1 MIVNRDNLLR
11 MLRSVYPFNRAEQ
24 EQLSILADK
33 TEVVFFKSGEM
44 VYMQGAS
51 AKYLYILFEGE
62 VEVLKEERH
71 ALVKKNHLYAGDL
84 LGEDTLTRKQLR
96 QTSVRALKD
105 TLLIRI
111 SMPVLARFIQRNP
124 DTRADFQFIVA
135 YYESLI
141 KRSAR
146 LDFGP
151 EAIYYIGQPHGLY
164 LVVKTILVLFLTLIF
179 GAGVL
184 WLQSVGGVS
193 TMLSYGLGGALAL
206 VFMLWFWWNFLEW
219 TNDIYIFTDRR
230 VINQE
235 QGIFLYEGREETPM
249 DMIISLS
256 SQASFLGR
264 QYGFGDLSI
273 KTFTGS
279 LRLKN
284 VPRVDQ
290 TRAYLDYLI
299 EKSRQSKRRE
309 EKQDFAN
316 YLNRRKSNAGEADF
330 RPGEADAHIGSIGQ
344 IRSTSLVQRLLGL
357 KHTRGDTVIY
367 RTHWLFLL
375 RKTILPFLLLAGLA
389 VLLGYMLGSNARLLD
404 SPFVFGM
411 LMLSMATAGLW
422 WLYQFVDWRNDQ
434 YIITPDQLI
443 DVYRKPLG
451 REDRRT
457 APLENIQSIRYQ
469 RLGILGLTFNFGTVY
484 VKVGNEDFTF
494 DNVYHPLE
502 VQQTLFAY
510 LERADLIEKRA
521 TLAEQQR
528 QMLDWM
534 DTYQQYARD
543 HDEDDRQADKY
554 DNSE

>member
-1 MIVNRDNLLR
+1 MIVNRDNLQK
-11 MLRSVYPFNRAEQ
+11 MLQSVYPFNRAEP

-33 TEVVFFKSGEM
+33 TEVVFFKLGEM
-44 VYMQGAS
+44 VYLEGAS

-84 LGEDTLTRKQLR
+84 LGEDTLTRRQLR
-96 QTSVRALKD
+96 QTSVRALED

-124 DTRADFQFIVA
+124 NLRGDFQFVA
-135 YYESLI
+135 SFYELLI

-164 LVVKTILVLFLTLIF
+164 LVVKTFLMLALTLLVGTGIYF
-179 GAGVL
+179 LQSAGV
-184 WLQSVGGVS
+184 VS
-193 TMLSYGLGGALAL
+193 SGPAFWMIGAAAL
-206 VFMLWFWWNFLEW
+206 IFVLWFIWNFLEW
-219 TNDIYIFTDRR
+219 TNDLYFFTDRR
-230 VINQE
+230 VISQE

-256 SQASFLGR
+256 SRASFLGR
-264 QYGFGDLSI
+264 QYSFGDLFI

-284 VPRVDQ
+284 VQRVEQ
-290 TRAYLDYLI
+290 TRSYLDYLI
-299 EKSRQSKRRE
+299 EKSRTSKRRE
-309 EKQDFAN
+309 EKRDFAN
-316 YLNRRKSNAGEADF
+316 YLNQRKGGAEGGDF
-330 RPGEADAHIGSIGQ
+330 HVNTNEPTATGAYIH
-344 IRSTSLVQRLLGL
+344 STSFIQRLLGL
-357 KHTRGDTVIY
+357 KHTQGDTVIY
-367 RTHWLFLL
+367 RTHWLFLV
-375 RKTILPFLLLAGLA
+375 RKTIFPFLISTSLVLLLVYLNSSAARMLESQFLFGLLLLLLAA
-389 VLLGYMLGSNARLLD
+389 
-404 SPFVFGM
+404 
-411 LMLSMATAGLW
+411 AGLW
-422 WLYQFVDWRNDQ
+422 WFYQYLDWRNDQ
-434 YIITPDQLI
+434 YIITSDQLI
-443 DVYRKPLG
+443 DINRKPLG

-469 RLGILGLTFNFGTVY
+469 RLGVPGLLFNFGTVY

-502 VQQTLFAY
+502 IQQTLFAY

-534 DTYQQYARD
+534 DTYQQFARD
-543 HDEDDRQADKY
+543 HSEDDPQADKY
-554 DNSE
+554 DKSE

>member
-1 MIVNRDNLLR
+1 MIVNRDNLQK
-11 MLRSVYPFNRAEQ
+11 MLRSVYPFNRVEV
-24 EQLSILADK
+24 EQLSVLADK

-44 VYMQGAS
+44 VYMEGAS

-84 LGEDTLTRKQLR
+84 LGEDTLTRRQLR
-96 QTSVRALKD
+96 QTSVRALED

-124 DTRADFQFIVA
+124 ELRTDFQFIASV
-135 YYESLI
+135 YELLI

-146 LDFGP
+146 LDFGA

-164 LVVKTILVLFLTLIF
+164 LVVKTLLMLALTLVVGTGIYF
-179 GAGVL
+179 MQSAGVI
-184 WLQSVGGVS
+184 S
-193 TMLSYGLGGALAL
+193 TLLAYWMTGAAAL
-206 VFMLWFWWNFLEW
+206 LFVLWFWWNFLEW
-219 TNDIYIFTDRR
+219 SNDLYFFTDRR

-264 QYGFGDLSI
+264 QYGFGDLFI

-284 VPRVDQ
+284 VQRVDQ
-290 TRAYLDYLI
+290 TRSYLDYLI
-299 EKSRQSKRRE
+299 EKSRSSKRRE
-309 EKQDFAN
+309 GKRDFAK
-316 YLNRRKSNAGEADF
+316 YLSQRKGFAEEGDF
-330 RPGEADAHIGSIGQ
+330 QANEDERIGTVGHIH
-344 IRSTSLVQRLLGL
+344 STSFLQRLLGL
-357 KHTRGDTVIY
+357 KHTRGDTVFY
-367 RTHWLFLL
+367 RTHWLFLF
-375 RKTILPFLLLAGLA
+375 RKTILPFFLLAALA
-389 VLLGYMLGSNARLLD
+389 LLLGYMIGTNARLLD
-404 SPFVFGM
+404 SPFVFGLLILAM
-411 LMLSMATAGLW
+411 TAAGFW
-422 WLYQFVDWRNDQ
+422 WLYQYLDWRNDQ

-469 RLGILGLTFNFGTVY
+469 RLGIPGLLFNYGTVY

-502 VQQTLFAY
+502 IQQTLFAY

-534 DTYQQYARD
+534 DTYQQFSRD
-543 HDEDDRQADKY
+543 HSDDEPQADKY
-554 DNSE
+554 DKLE

>member
-1 MIVNRDNLLR
+1 MIVNRDNLLK
-11 MLRSVYPFNRAEQ
+11 MLRSVYPFNRAEK
-24 EQLSILADK
+24 EQLSVLADK

-51 AKYLYILFEGE
+51 AKYMYIIFEGE

-96 QTSVRALKD
+96 QTSVRALED

-111 SMPVLARFIQRNP
+111 SLPVLARFIQRNP
-124 DTRADFQFIVA
+124 EVRTDFQFLAA
-135 YYESLI
+135 YYEALI

-164 LVVKTILVLFLTLIF
+164 LVVKTILILSLTLIF
-179 GAGVL
+179 GAGIY
-184 WLQSVGGVS
+184 WLQSAGVIS
-193 TMLSYGLGGALAL
+193 ALLSYWLSGALAL
-206 VFMLWFWWNFLEW
+206 AFALWFWWNFLEW
-219 TNDIYIFTDRR
+219 SNDIYIFTDRR

-264 QYGFGDLSI
+264 QYGFGDLFI

-290 TRAYLDYLI
+290 TRTYLDYLI

-316 YLNRRKSNAGEADF
+316 YLNQRKGNTGDGEF
-330 RPGEADAHIGSIGQ
+330 QPGEADGHVGSVGQ
-344 IRSTSLVQRLLGL
+344 IHSTSFVQRLLGL
-357 KHTRGDTVIY
+357 KQTRGDTVIY

-375 RKTILPFLLLAGLA
+375 RKTILPFFLLAALA
-389 VLLGYMLGSNARLLD
+389 LLLGYMLGNNARLLD
-404 SPFVFGM
+404 SQFIFA
-411 LMLSMATAGLW
+411 LMILAMVGAGSW
-422 WLYQFVDWRNDQ
+422 WLYQYLDWRNDQ

-469 RLGILGLTFNFGTVY
+469 RLGILGLMFNFGTVY
-484 VKVGNEDFTF
+484 IKVGNEDFTF

-502 VQQTLFAY
+502 IQQTLFAY
-510 LERADLIEKRA
+510 LERADLIDKRA

-534 DTYQQYARD
+534 ETYQQFARD
-543 HDEDDRQADKY
+543 HAEDDRRADKY
-554 DNSE
+554 DNLE

>member
-1 MIVNRDNLLR
+1 MIVNRDNLLK
-11 MLRSVYPFNRAEQ
+11 MLRSVYPFSRVEH

-33 TEVVFFKSGEM
+33 TEVVFFKAGEM
-44 VYMQGAS
+44 VYLEGAS
-51 AKYLYILFEGE
+51 ARFLYVIFEGE
-62 VEVLKEERH
+62 VEVLREEH
-71 ALVKKNHLYAGDL
+71 HGLVKKNHLYAGDL
-84 LGEDTLTRKQLR
+84 LGEDTLTRKQIR
-96 QTSVRALKD
+96 QTSVRALQD
-105 TLLIRI
+105 TLLVRI

-124 DTRADFQFIVA
+124 DTRADFQFVA
-135 YYESLI
+135 SYYELLI

-164 LVVKTILVLFLTLIF
+164 LVVKTTLLLALALIL
-179 GAGVL
+179 GAGVI
-184 WLQSVGGVS
+184 WLRSAQVISAS
-193 TMLSYGLGGALAL
+193 LSYGLIGALAL
-206 VFMLWFWWNFLEW
+206 AFALWFWWNFMEW
-219 TNDIYIFTDRR
+219 SNDIYIFTDRR

-235 QGIFLYEGREETPM
+235 QGVLLYEGREETPM

-264 QYGFGDLSI
+264 QYGFGDLFI

-290 TRAYLDYLI
+290 TRLYLDYLI

-309 EKQDFAN
+309 EKQNFAQ
-316 YLNRRKSNAGEADF
+316 YLDRRKGAGQAEEYRTADET
-330 RPGEADAHIGSIGQ
+330 RTGAAGQ
-344 IRSTSLVQRLLGL
+344 IHNTSFVQRLLGL
-357 KHTRGDTVIY
+357 KRARGETVTY

-375 RKTILPFLLLAGLA
+375 RKTFLPFLLLAALALLWGYLWGSHARLIESNFFFGLLLTGLA
-389 VLLGYMLGSNARLLD
+389 FAS
-404 SPFVFGM
+404 
-411 LMLSMATAGLW
+411 LW
-422 WLYQFVDWRNDQ
+422 WFYQYLDWRNDQ

-451 REDRRT
+451 REDRRA

-469 RLGILGLTFNFGTVY
+469 RLGLPGLLFNYGTVF

-494 DNVYHPLE
+494 DNVYRPLE
-502 VQQTLFAY
+502 IQQTLFAY

-534 DTYQQYARD
+534 DAYQQYARE
-543 HDEDDRQADKY
+543 HPEDEDGADNY
-554 DNSE
+554 DKSE

>member
-1 MIVNRDNLLR
+1 MIVNRDNLLK

-33 TEVVFFKSGEM
+33 TEVVFFKAGEM
-44 VYMQGAS
+44 VYMQGAG
-51 AKYLYILFEGE
+51 AKYLYIIFEGE
-62 VEVLKEERH
+62 AEVLKEERH
-71 ALVKKNHLYAGDL
+71 TLVKKNHLYAGDL

-124 DTRADFQFIVA
+124 DTRTDFQFIVA
-135 YYESLI
+135 YYEALI

-146 LDFGP
+146 LDFGT

-179 GAGVL
+179 GAGVF
-184 WLQSVGGVS
+184 WLQSVGVIS

-219 TNDIYIFTDRR
+219 SNDIYIFTDRR

-235 QGIFLYEGREETPM
+235 QGVFLYEGREETPM

-264 QYGFGDLSI
+264 QYGFGDLFI

-290 TRAYLDYLI
+290 TRTYLDYLI

-316 YLNRRKSNAGEADF
+316 YLNSRKGNAGAAEFQAGEA
-330 RPGEADAHIGSIGQ
+330 EAHIASVGQ
-344 IRSTSLVQRLLGL
+344 IHSTSFVQRLLGL

-367 RTHWLFLL
+367 RTHWLFLF
-375 RKTILPFLLLAGLA
+375 RKTILPFLLLAALA
-389 VLLGYMLGSNARLLD
+389 LLLGYMLGTHARLLD
-404 SPFVFGM
+404 SPFVFG
-411 LMLSMATAGLW
+411 LLILSMTAASLW
-422 WLYQFVDWRNDQ
+422 WLYQYLDWRNDQ

-469 RLGILGLTFNFGTVY
+469 RLGLLGLTFNYGTVY

-494 DNVYHPLE
+494 DNVYRPLE
-502 VQQTLFAY
+502 IQQTLFAY

-534 DTYQQYARD
+534 DTYQQYTRD
-543 HDEDDRQADKY
+543 HDEDDPQADKY
-554 DNSE
+554 DNLE

>member
-1 MIVNRDNLLR
+1 MIVNRDNLQK
-11 MLRSVYPFNRAEQ
+11 MLQSVYPFNRAET

-44 VYMQGAS
+44 VYLEGAS

-62 VEVLKEERH
+62 VEVLKEEH
-71 ALVKKNHLYAGDL
+71 QALVKKNHLYAGDL

-96 QTSVRALKD
+96 QTSVRALED

-124 DTRADFQFIVA
+124 DLRGDFQFVA
-135 YYESLI
+135 SFYELLI

-164 LVVKTILVLFLTLIF
+164 LVVKTSLMLALTLLVGTGIYF
-179 GAGVL
+179 LQSAGV
-184 WLQSVGGVS
+184 VS
-193 TMLSYGLGGALAL
+193 SGPAFWMTGAAAL
-206 VFMLWFWWNFLEW
+206 IFVLWFLWNFLEW
-219 TNDIYIFTDRR
+219 SNDLYFFTDRR

-235 QGIFLYEGREETPM
+235 QGVLLYEGREETPM
-249 DMIISLS
+249 DMIISIS
-256 SQASFLGR
+256 SRASFLGR
-264 QYGFGDLSI
+264 QYGFGDLFI

-284 VPRVDQ
+284 VQHVDQ
-290 TRAYLDYLI
+290 TRSYLDYLI
-299 EKSRQSKRRE
+299 EKSRTSKRRE
-309 EKQDFAN
+309 EKRDFAN
-316 YLNRRKSNAGEADF
+316 YLNQRKGGAESGDF
-330 RPGEADAHIGSIGQ
+330 HTNTDEPAATSTYIH
-344 IRSTSLVQRLLGL
+344 STSFIQRLLGL
-357 KHTRGDTVIY
+357 KHTQGDTVIY
-367 RTHWLFLL
+367 RTHWLFLF
-375 RKTILPFLLLAGLA
+375 RKTIFPFLISTSL
-389 VLLGYMLGSNARLLD
+389 VLLLVYLNSSASRMLESQFLFGLLLL
-404 SPFVFGM
+404 
-411 LMLSMATAGLW
+411 LMAAAGLW
-422 WLYQFVDWRNDQ
+422 WFYQYLDWRNDQ

-443 DVYRKPLG
+443 DIYRKPLG

-469 RLGILGLTFNFGTVY
+469 RLGIPGLLFNFGTVY

-494 DNVYHPLE
+494 DNVYRPLE
-502 VQQTLFAY
+502 IQQTLFAY

-534 DTYQQYARD
+534 DTYQQFTRD
-543 HDEDDRQADKY
+543 HSEDDPQADKY
-554 DNSE
+554 DNLE